1 MMRKET
7 DKNVKEHFESFL
19 ITYQEVLENRMKDRN
34 FKLRLVINLM
44 RNKIAVINPVNKYDD
59 KRFQYAETVTLNHKE
74 IAKNS
79 ERISNNKK
87 C

>member
-34 FKLRLVINLM
+34 FKFDYVDWLSCLRH
-44 RNKIAVINPVNKYDD
+44 KIS
-59 KRFQYAETVTLNHKE
+59 LNQGWSLISWE
-74 IAKNS
+74 IK
-79 ERISNNKK
+79 
-87 C
+87 

>member
-1 MMRKET
+1 
-7 DKNVKEHFESFL
+7 
-19 ITYQEVLENRMKDRN
+19 
-34 FKLRLVINLM
+34 M

-59 KRFQYAETVTLNHKE
+59 KRFQYAEAVTLNHKE

-79 ERISNNKK
+79 ERISNNKR